1 MIAVILKSLCVSCFN
16 IAVAKFT
23 VHWLNW
29 TFQSTYNKSYEY
41 TLCSEKNTHS
51 HFLSYLHEWCV

>member
-1 MIAVILKSLCVSCFN
+1 MDQGRYF
-16 IAVAKFT
+16 AKR
-23 VHWLNW
+23 
-29 TFQSTYNKSYEY
+29 SPAITYKPYDAC